1 MVEKTIGRATS
12 RNPRSLTPDEEIVWA
27 GNPSFFSLFPR
38 YLSST
43 IILGLNLFWG
53 NIGYLLENTS
63 GDSVIREMILNASL
77 ENMDFEI
84 AMVGLM
90 VTGLVTI
97 RLIYFNNGMLHGR
110 VMLLWMLV
118 SITSPF
124 IYYMAVEYD
133 LHNSFSGSPD
143 HAPGLIFFSYNGLVF
158 WVASVISTM
167 IFQKSILYVLTD
179 KRAHFDVRF
188 LYLWSNLHTIDLL
201 KIENVVVESTILG
214 RLFGFGNLHLLTSSG
229 IGTESASTSVGIVP
243 SSKITTKKS
252 LPKKILSILAIML
265 TRRRTRK
272 RALPDPAGCFFGIRS
287 PTKLHPLVNDSI
299 DRLTGARAVD

>member
-1 MVEKTIGRATS
+1 MAGKTIVGATY
-12 RNPRSLTPDEEIVWA
+12 RNPRSLTPDEEIIWA

-53 NIGYLLENTS
+53 NIGYMLENMST
-63 GDSVIREMILNASL
+63 DSLLKQTILNASTD
-77 ENMDFEI
+77 NMDYEI

-90 VTGLVTI
+90 VTGLITI
-97 RLIYFNNGMLHGR
+97 RLIYFNNGLLHGR
-110 VMLLWMLV
+110 VMFLWMLV
-118 SITSPF
+118 SVTSPF
-124 IYYMAVEYD
+124 IYFLTIKYGLY
-133 LHNSFSGSPD
+133 NSFSDSPEN
-143 HAPGLIFFSYNGLVF
+143 APDLIFFSYNGLVF
-158 WVASVISTM
+158 WFTSVISTM

-214 RLFGFGNLHLLTSSG
+214 RLFDFGNLHLLTSSG
-229 IGTESASTSVGIVP
+229 IGTESASTSIGIAP

-252 LPKKILSILAIML
+252 LPKKLASILVVLL

-272 RALPDPAGCFFGIRS
+272 RTLPDPTSCLFGIRS

-299 DRLTGARAVD
+299 DRLTGARVVD